1 MENIKDGNIELWK
14 LNIVS
19 LLEFTTLAKK
29 IERKLKNDHEH
40 WSRNHKDE
48 DRNDKDKQKTL
59 FCTWSR
65 YQVVAS

>member
-1 MENIKDGNIELWK
+1 MVKNKDGNIELCE
-14 LNIVS
+14 LN
-19 LLEFTTLAKK
+19 KRQK
-29 IERKLKNDHEH
+29 YYEH

-48 DRNDKDKQKTL
+48 DINDKDKQKTL